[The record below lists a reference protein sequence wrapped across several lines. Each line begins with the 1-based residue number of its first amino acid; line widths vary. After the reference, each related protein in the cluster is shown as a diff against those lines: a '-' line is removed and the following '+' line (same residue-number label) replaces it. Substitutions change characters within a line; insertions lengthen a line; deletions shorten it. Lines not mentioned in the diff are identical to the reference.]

1 MDLSDLK
8 LSDDPNGDGNA
19 LVARIAL
26 RHYGEYYQPNGVP
39 WAGWC
44 ELFIGD
50 VLAEA
55 GIPHPRYTSAIM
67 DAASGPLHHGRAPAG
82 SLVFFDRRASPDGH
96 VGIALGDGTMISVLD
111 GGIVRTTYEDWPS
124 YLGWRTEIAAPG
136 RTTVEKPDAG
146 GLVSI
151 PPPVQKDATEMGA
164 AIMALPAK
172 LAIQPGAVVVPAMI
186 DGRSGVLRASANPDL
201 SRGNPPTPDLSRGN
215 PPTADEVHSVPRA
228 GIVGDP
234 GSDWAATGRDTG
246 LPPSSPGVGRAGWWP
261 NPPRVVSY
269 VAIIALLALVIGIGL
284 RRRAVRLE
292 GGGWRPEEDAW
303 RPEEDPWRP
312 EEDAQRRAVRPEED
326 VWRL

>member
-1 MDLSDLK
+1 
-8 LSDDPNGDGNA
+8 
-19 LVARIAL
+19 
-26 RHYGEYYQPNGVP
+26 
-39 WAGWC
+39 
-44 ELFIGD
+44 
-50 VLAEA
+50 
-55 GIPHPRYTSAIM
+55 
-67 DAASGPLHHGRAPAG
+67 
-82 SLVFFDRRASPDGH
+82 
-96 VGIALGDGTMISVLD
+96 
-111 GGIVRTTYEDWPS
+111 
-124 YLGWRTEIAAPG
+124 
-136 RTTVEKPDAG
+136 
-146 GLVSI
+146 
-151 PPPVQKDATEMGA
+151 MGA

-201 SRGNPPTPDLSRGN
+201 SRGNSPTPDLSRGN

>member
-1 MDLSDLK
+1 MDLSDLN

-19 LVARIAL
+19 LVSRIAL

-44 ELFIGD
+44 ELFIGN

-55 GIPHPRYTSAIM
+55 GIPHTRYTSAIV

-124 YLGWRTEIAAPG
+124 YLGWRTEIAAPE

-151 PPPVQKDATEMGA
+151 PPPMQ
-164 AIMALPAK
+164 
-172 LAIQPGAVVVPAMI
+172 GAVVVPARI
-186 DGRSGVLRASANPDL
+186 DVRLGGVSMSAN
-201 SRGNPPTPDLSRGN
+201 PDLSRGN
-215 PPTADEVHSVPRA
+215 PPTADEVHPVPRA

-234 GSDWAATGRDTG
+234 GSGWAATGRDTG

-261 NPPRVVSY
+261 NPPKVVSC

-284 RRRAVRLE
+284 RRRAVRFE
-292 GGGWRPEEDAW
+292 EDEWHPEEDAW
-303 RPEEDPWRP
+303 RLEEDEWRP

-326 VWRL
+326 EWRL